1 MGDDDGGDRPARRGV
16 ALSGHAAPGPG
27 RPGARSPGARR
38 RRRSAGVVLAAAAGL
53 PVVGLSYRLSAQGT
67 SPQLYYVV
75 FWAGLLLAT
84 LPATVLVITAGT
96 RRRDRVLG
104 LTLLALLTA
113 APKYLRNPTGP
124 LYHDEYAHWR
134 EALDVLATGAL
145 RPPNAIIPIVAD
157 YPGTSAL
164 TVLVHALSGLDVW
177 SSGLL
182 LVLSAHVLGFA
193 AVLVLARVHLRSPR
207 AAAVAAV
214 VYSLN
219 SSVLY
224 FDTQYAY
231 ESVTTPWFLWVLAL
245 TSLAARE
252 PRRHVRRGLVGA
264 AVLVAAATVV
274 THHLTTLSL
283 IGVLL
288 LVCLGQA
295 LHPRLL
301 ARSRRRSATRRSAG
315 SSDGDVPVP
324 AGAAHP
330 RVWYAVTAAVLAL
343 AALWVALVARA
354 TLGYLSP
361 YAGSSVTQL
370 TDIAAGDRGTG
381 RRLLAASSQPLW
393 ERGLSGLA
401 PLLVG
406 LACLWTVRL
415 VWRSRTRWSA
425 DTLALMVFGLVYFPS
440 VAFILAPMG
449 AEGARRSWA
458 FTYAGVALLV
468 AIAVVHPPRAPRRLR
483 PVPARWWPR
492 LGVLALAAVMV
503 GNVGAGLNDPYR
515 FPGPFTWGSDT
526 NSASAE
532 ARTVAEQLGITV
544 GSVGSVGPV
553 RAVADRYTGLA
564 LSAYGGVYVA
574 TPSSGFPAADLV
586 QTDHDPMP
594 DLVRQLVESRYDY
607 LVVDT
612 RMADAPAFN
621 GDNYG
626 EADPLAGQATP
637 RAFLT
642 RLDAVPWA
650 SRVMSTDHLR
660 VYRLDLARVGR
671 TLGTGA

>member
-1 MGDDDGGDRPARRGV
+1 MDAVTAGDLVRAPGGTGTTAARGV
-16 ALSGHAAPGPG
+16 RTS
-27 RPGARSPGARR
+27 ARVA
-38 RRRSAGVVLAAAAGL
+38 VVLAAAAGI
-53 PVVGLSYRLSAQGT
+53 PVVGLAYRLSGSGACA
-67 SPQLYYVV
+67 QLYYAV
-75 FWAGLLLAT
+75 FWAGLLLAA
-84 LPATVLVITAGT
+84 LPVTVLVVRAGT
-96 RRRDRVLG
+96 HRRDRVLG
-104 LTLLALLTA
+104 LALLALVTA
-113 APKYLRNPTGP
+113 APKYLRNPAGP

-134 EALDVLATGAL
+134 EALDVLAGGAL
-145 RPPNAIIPIVAD
+145 RPPNAIIPIAAD

-164 TVLVHALSGLDVW
+164 TALVHALSGLDVW
-177 SSGLL
+177 GSGLL
-182 LVLSAHVLGFA
+182 LVLSAHVLAFF
-193 AVLVLARVHLRSPR
+193 AVLVLGQVHLGSAR
-207 AAAVAAV
+207 AGAVSAV

-231 ESVTTPWFLWVLAL
+231 ESVTMPWFLWVLAL

-252 PRRHVRRGLVGA
+252 PRPGARRGLVAG

-283 IGVLL
+283 AGVLL
-288 LVCLGQA
+288 LVTLGQA
-295 LHPRLL
+295 VRPRLL
-301 ARSRRRSATRRSAG
+301 GRTRPRGAG
-315 SSDGDVPVP
+315 APGPGDDVVVP
-324 AGAAHP
+324 APAAHP
-330 RVWYAVTAAVLAL
+330 RVWPVVTAAVLGL
-343 AALWVALVARA
+343 AGLWVGLAARA

-370 TDIAAGDRGTG
+370 GDIASGDGRTG

-406 LACLWTVRL
+406 LVCLWAVLLVR
-415 VWRSRTRWSA
+415 RTRTRWSG

-468 AIAVVHPPRAPRRLR
+468 ALAVAHPPRAPGPLRR
-483 PVPARWWPR
+483 VPARWWPR

-532 ARTVAEQLGITV
+532 ARTVAEQLGIAV
-544 GSVGSVGPV
+544 GPDGPV

-574 TPSSGFPAADLV
+574 TPSTGFPAADLA
-586 QTDHDPMP
+586 QTDRDPEP

-626 EADPLAGQATP
+626 DADPLSGRATP
-637 RAFLT
+637 RAFLE
-642 RLDAVPWA
+642 RLDTVPWA

-660 VYRLDLARVGR
+660 VYRLDLSRVGR
-671 TLGTGA
+671 TLGTVP